1 MLLFLFLI
9 VIEGLSEL
17 MRKSME
23 VDKFRAFKFED
34 SGEHISHLLNT
45 NDTLIIR
52 EKSWLNTQNIKA
64 NILLF
69 EVMVGLKVNFHK
81 SIIVRMNIHQ
91 LWLKEDVP
99 IMENSRRA
107 SMWQSLMFKIDSLV
121 GRINICQLEVVW
133 SSTINQYCHRF
144 FSISYIFF
152 IAPSS

>member
-1 MLLFLFLI
+1 
-9 VIEGLSEL
+9 
-17 MRKSME
+17 ME

-81 SIIVRMNIHQ
+81 KHYCEDEYSPIVAKGGCPNYGKLEKSFDVAIIDVQNRLSCWKNQHLSIG
-91 LWLKEDVP
+91 
-99 IMENSRRA
+99 
-107 SMWQSLMFKIDSLV
+107 
-121 GRINICQLEVVW
+121 GRVVIN
-133 SSTINQYCHRF
+133 N
-144 FSISYIFF
+144 
-152 IAPSS
+152 